1 MVTYI
6 LKRILIFIPTLFI
19 VTLFGFIISTH
30 LPANPVDLLFNSSS
44 KNENESTT
52 ITNELALKKQWRK
65 KLGTDLPVFY
75 FSLSSFSSP
84 DTLYKITNSKEKECL
99 ERLILTYGNWQQIQ
113 TYYESINQ
121 LQVVLK
127 QQIASAEKDKN
138 YNASEHIQALNQL
151 NLELTELKNTYEE
164 NNIKAR
170 FAKISSFPF
179 SNQYLLIITSI
190 KNKYET
196 ILKTATPWK
205 NYIPIIYFYKQNE
218 YHRWLFGDG
227 VFSKGILFGDFGIS
241 YLTRQPVSEIIK
253 AKIKWSM
260 FFALLSV
267 VLCYIISIPL
277 GIRAAEK
284 KNSAFDKK
292 SSFVLFLLYSIPS
305 FWLATLLLMT
315 FANPSVLYWFP
326 ASGVKPVGGYPVAST
341 FFDKIKLSFPYI
353 ILPLICYTYASIAFF
368 TRIVRVSMIDVLKQD
383 YICTA
388 HAKGLKR
395 NSVIWKHGFKNALL
409 PLITIFA
416 NIFPAVIGGSV
427 ILETIFTI
435 PGMGYETLIAAQSNN
450 YPMIIA
456 ILTITSFLT
465 LLGFLIAD
473 ILYILVDPRISYK

>member
-30 LPANPVDLLFNSSS
+30 VPTDPVDLLFNSSS
-44 KNENESTT
+44 THENERTT
-52 ITNELALKKQWRK
+52 TANELALKNQWRK
-65 KLGTDLPVFY
+65 KLGLDLPVFY
-75 FSLSSFSSP
+75 FSLSSFSFP
-84 DTLYKITNSKEKECL
+84 DTLYKIATRKEKESM

-121 LQVVLK
+121 LQAVLK
-127 QQIASAEKDKN
+127 QQIASEVRDKD
-138 YNASEHIQALNQL
+138 YNSSEYIYDLNQF
-151 NLELTELKNTYEE
+151 NLALVELKTAYKE
-164 NNIKAR
+164 NKIKVR
-170 FAKISSFPF
+170 FTKISSFPF
-179 SNQYLLIITSI
+179 SNQYQLMITSI
-190 KNKYET
+190 KNNYES

-205 NYIPIIYFYKQNE
+205 NYIPRICFYKQNQ

-227 VFSKGILFGDFGIS
+227 VFSKGVLFGDFGIS
-241 YLTRQPVSEIIK
+241 YLTRQPVSEVIK
-253 AKIKWSM
+253 SKIKWSM
-260 FFALLSV
+260 FFALLSI

-277 GIRAAEK
+277 GIKAAEK

-326 ASGVKPVGGYPVAST
+326 ASGVKPIGGYPVDSN
-341 FFDKIKLSFPYI
+341 FFDKLKLSFPYI
-353 ILPLICYTYASIAFF
+353 ILPLICYTSASIAFL

-383 YICTA
+383 YIYTA
-388 HAKGLKR
+388 HAKGLKK

-409 PLITIFA
+409 PLITVFA

-450 YPMIIA
+450 YPMVIA
-456 ILTITSFLT
+456 MLTITSFLT

-473 ILYILVDPRISYK
+473 ILYVLVDPRISYK